1 MRILSNES
9 KRWKMIGLTRR
20 RLLRTSGGQEG
31 LYYNVVILRHITG
44 FLMYID
50 RSIWDTRD
58 VMMVAVDSEEVLRVR

>member
-9 KRWKMIGLTRR
+9 KRRNMIGLTRR

-31 LYYNVVILRHITG
+31 VHYNVVILRHITG

-50 RSIWDTRD
+50 RSI
-58 VMMVAVDSEEVLRVR
+58 